1 MRDRLTR
8 SERQLVG
15 DMLPLR
21 VPTALGQLVGLDPV
35 DLALICEEEQPVVSV
50 GDEELRDLII
60 GAQRRATYAL
70 APTLLGPV
78 LVQSG
83 PLREALTAD
92 GYDNILLGNQ
102 SLNGNLW
109 PIGDNLGD
117 SVITKLLINF
127 GKFLA
132 DDLSLPRRT
141 VEDSL

>member
-1 MRDRLTR
+1 MLTF
-8 SERQLVG
+8 
-15 DMLPLR
+15 R
-21 VPTALGQLVGLDPV
+21 VPTALGQLVSLDPV

-60 GAQRRATYAL
+60 CAQRRATYAL

-92 GYDNILLGNQ
+92 GYDDVLLGNQ

-109 PIGDNLGD
+109 SIGDDLGY
-117 SVITKLLINF
+117 SVVAELLINF
-127 GKFLA
+127 SNFLA
-132 DDLSLPRRT
+132 DNLPLPRRT
-141 VEDSL
+141 VENSL